1 MQNVQIDINK
11 TEGIRCVCG
20 NETFTQI
27 IFLRKISALLSPTG
41 KAELIP
47 MPAYKCERCKNIAD
61 IQQLLTDQSQ
71 KKRLFSQ

>member
-11 TEGIRCVCG
+11 TEGLKCACG
-20 NETFTQI
+20 NETFTKV

-47 MPAYKCERCKNIAD
+47 MPAYKCERCKNIVD
-61 IQQLLTDQSQ
+61 VQQLLTDGTQ

>member
-1 MQNVQIDINK
+1 MQNAQIDINK
-11 TEGIRCVCG
+11 TEALKCACG
-20 NETFTQI
+20 NETFTQV

-41 KAELIP
+41 KAEIIP

-61 IQQLLTDQSQ
+61 IQQLLTDGTQ

>member
-1 MQNVQIDINK
+1 MQKVQVDINK
-11 TEGIRCVCG
+11 TEGLKCACG
-20 NETFTQI
+20 NETFTQV

-41 KAELIP
+41 KSELIP

-61 IQQLLTDQSQ
+61 IQQLLTDGTQ